1 MKWKEILTTVIIV
14 LVILFLMQ
22 IIFGFIFY
30 KYSKEKMESFMNE
43 ELSTIPGLQIVEVSC
58 ASNLSYELTLKN
70 NSSETIPSNNLNFYI
85 DKNKVVCEGISDL
98 EPNDSSV
105 CRISQFTTKGSHSL
119 DISGPNFS
127 MGQSVS
133 CQ

>member
-1 MKWKEILTTVIIV
+1 MKWKEILITVVIV
-14 LVILFLMQ
+14 LVIIFLLQ
-22 IIFGFIFY
+22 IILSFVFY
-30 KYSKEKMESFMNE
+30 KYSTEKMESFMKE
-43 ELSTIPGLQIVEVSC
+43 DLSTILGLQVVEVSC
-58 ASNLSYELTLKN
+58 VSNSSYELTLRN
-70 NSSETIPSNNLNFYI
+70 NSSETIPSDNLNFYI

-105 CRISQFTTKGSHSL
+105 CRISQFTTRGSHSL